1 MARHEIFVAD
11 IKINLPDVTK
21 IKAELG
27 SIEKTILSS
36 AKRMS
41 AKMPSPKDLE
51 FGDGPRGGLSD
62 ATVKQARRIRA
73 EVTSEFEKLSGDI
86 SRIDMFSAIEKAAD
100 RVGTT
105 SDKIVAKMKG
115 MNDDTGK
122 LWKEFADGGIEEAQR
137 LYDKLVGHSIIIA
150 TAAKIK
156 YHLSSIDEPVPQ
168 TIDRIIEEFNRLPDK
183 TIPSAQKL
191 KVEVERTFD
200 TIADAGGQVSDV
212 GKTLAKQLSK
222 LQVEYTLQQTGLR
235 QLGDAMHDAF
245 SGGAQTLIELDKELK
260 KAGDSFAD
268 TLVVSAKRGKNAL
281 SRGFTGLDKAAG
293 YVFNIMVDDATTVR
307 KAFRSIGDTAANV
320 FYRIRNSIHS
330 TTPAITGGRQ
340 SLRETIGQV
349 EQAIKRMP
357 EKSDEAFLVL
367 RRQFNEVKNEALKV
381 EKTLEQ
387 VRLGE
392 VVLGA
397 SDEDVRKQKEKLNK
411 INDMLNVALAKERE
425 YTSKTKASV
434 LEASSIRIKELQRQR
449 SAIVEYIA
457 DAEKSGDRELAAL
470 KARRDKLKA
479 ILETKYAPAIADET
493 TRQLSVIKDRFDE
506 VGKEVSFQS
515 KGMIGK
521 FRQVRDGL
529 SLMSGEGSSKL
540 YGLREAIFGFGEAGG
555 VFGKVLDKMAGG
567 VDKYTKK
574 QGKLEQKIAQLAEKI
589 GNQFDALEFRTRD
602 FGLAL
607 TAAGVQANFT
617 SQLKT
622 QATEVEDMFE
632 RIQTS
637 AESTGKVSDRE
648 FNRAMTAVAKYEAG
662 LERLVKTTDTSTEA
676 GKKIVEMAN
685 SQRRVLNETT
695 NATRG
700 MIARMNKLGK
710 ESEQLEEKQK
720 SLGTETKQDTNLFG
734 RLSER
739 LRKLFG
745 IFSSGSGDID
755 KTKQALSQ
763 TTQTV
768 GTLNKSLDVLKGAF
782 LGAFG
787 GTLLANITDV
797 RGAISGLTGGIAA
810 EIKSVDLKLQAAFQF
825 TEGGDIVKGVFGDNF
840 GRDITDVGDAVN
852 IAVSRFQRLGIT
864 SNEVIQDAVEDAFRL
879 RDAYNIDVQD
889 SFDAVQVLI
898 KNFGLTSAESF
909 DFIAGL
915 SQRGVIGPDVLDSI
929 TEYSVQI
936 ANAGGNAETL
946 FNLLETGFQGSGTLG
961 TDKAIDLFK
970 EFRVRIL
977 DGTDTTK
984 QGLKQL
990 GIASDDLLAKLS
1002 DGTVG
1007 VADAF
1012 EFVVEQI
1019 RQANGNMT
1027 KQQAG
1032 VALMGTMY
1040 EDLGGKAVEA
1050 LSTTGVAMSD
1060 LTGATEQANIMY
1072 TDFASMM
1079 SQAMRNIKLAFL
1091 PVQESL
1097 LALGN
1102 RIFPLFQSAL
1112 DKISPIIDWLSGK
1125 LESLSDAITQGD
1137 WEGAINWV
1145 HGLIASMVEGVS
1157 EYLNSLV
1164 EQGFDWGAGFMSQVA
1179 EGIYSVIGQII
1190 DAVIEVG
1197 NAIAD
1202 YLMPGSPPKKGPLS
1216 NIDEWGNGLVDTF
1229 GGSWESADFSF
1240 VEKALSPIQDYFAEE
1255 FGKGGFQMF
1264 SDVRD
1269 NFVEIVEELNRTG
1282 KIDETAFQGVT
1293 DSLGEGN
1300 DALKKFLRLQL
1311 ENKKAM
1317 ADVSRIE
1324 EEISAAEKAGFVPKE
1339 LRDKLRNAKKQVAAT
1354 KEQVSWQEKFLDF
1367 QNLSEDSFGR
1377 TARAAASV
1385 GAAGAKGAARAT
1397 KAIKGAVNRQLEFIN
1412 SGYARELAMLDDK
1425 LSKGEISQKEYT
1437 KELIRLETKYLDASR
1452 RSGVLAGIDE
1462 HSAKLV
1468 QLKKDLDELGGAG
1481 ARKTK
1486 GFTEGTT
1493 IIDDFLGVSG
1503 DGKGLA
1509 EETTRRI
1516 GGLAEE
1522 AGTIVVEKFGEGA
1535 KKKISAALSSIGDTI
1550 RTALSGLFGK
1560 TRKWV
1565 AENVTSEN
1573 FGILSIILGGIVSF
1587 TTSPITSR
1595 IAAIFAKVATF
1606 LQGSG
1611 GFGKLLKTVAK
1622 VGFKFGII
1630 GAIIIGVIQNWD
1642 TVVEISKDVWQ
1653 GFMDGFG
1660 EFFKSVSEIFTKLKN
1675 NQEFQFAMD
1684 NFKVAFGTLL
1694 TIILQVGG
1702 MIKKFP
1708 KLLATYLIL
1717 PIGSFVNNILERWK
1731 ELSGGTEGLV
1741 KKLSSLLLSLSG
1753 VFGEIVAA
1761 ISDIFASI
1769 LLGDTSAIGD
1779 RFGKL
1784 LTDLQK
1790 WDLGGA
1796 IANLFAPLGKA
1807 IATAL
1812 SDAFRSGLEQAGLTQ
1827 AFADFMGEGRLGG
1840 EVALLFKTISENIK
1854 PVAAVIGVV
1863 LLKVTPLLPMLGK
1876 LAVFLG
1882 KVSLVITVVVTAVKH
1897 FNELWPYLEGVLAGI
1912 VRGFTGVVEAVSGF
1926 VKLFSADTFDEGF
1939 QQINSGF
1946 TDLFAGILQIVIDA
1960 GSGIATFLL
1969 AMGEDIL
1976 SGIADILRVFGQDA
1990 IADQFDA
1997 AAVKVGEAIDWIR
2010 EKVDEA
2016 KAILHG
2022 LVGQLKTIW
2031 ELIGGDVGKAWGVF
2045 LDVIVG
2051 VAEEIW
2057 SKVVGWFTKL
2067 WDDLVGHSII
2077 TDIKDD
2083 AIQIITNMKDNLLE
2097 VVATLALD
2105 FIEYIQGIPDEIKR
2119 KAYLF
2124 DVAIK
2129 TIWNKIK
2136 EVVST
2141 WPQKFKDY
2149 ASDMIDDFVQ
2159 GVKDRLGDIS
2169 NAMGWIK
2176 SYLPGSL
2183 AEKGPLSVAPDWEP
2197 IVIGNLEEVARS
2209 VGPKLAE
2216 TFAPLPAQMS
2226 AIGQEGGNKMRTAIA
2241 NEIANIPPIAV
2252 QMEEIKGSGWFG
2264 SGLTD
2269 AEKEFNTSLERIK
2282 SQTQDAID
2290 MFTEAPDKAMI
2301 ALGLTSAE
2309 ASGQFD
2315 QFFAENKNAMDEILN
2330 GTFQGAIPRELLSYI
2345 ETMTP
2350 KMTEF
2355 FNATAVSGED
2365 AAARIEA
2372 NSIAMQAAIDGT
2384 TGSVDRFFEASNN
2397 LSEGGGLQE
2406 GAGIVAGFAGVSE
2419 VLNTDIIAPLEGI
2432 PSWIA
2437 STLTPSL
2444 NTESLAAG
2452 EAVSAPMKQAA
2463 LDTETAMQTMSD
2475 NLVGHSIIP
2484 DMNTAITTEFNVMSA
2499 NIETRLSTMTAT
2511 VSETFTLLNTYI
2523 QAVVEHFKAMMESID
2538 DVETAIR
2545 NLISSI
2551 EALMEL
2557 DLSNVISWMGTMAD
2571 KMSSTASDAKKLK
2584 KYLEAALKA
2593 AKGIGDTLGGNVGPS
2608 GGGADGALASG
2619 AWKIPFDGYRA
2630 ILHKDETVLPS
2641 NVASHFR
2648 NLMMSLD
2655 KVGIGS
2661 RYIGM
2666 PSQGSNAGSVG
2677 SGVVIGSVTMQ
2688 FPNVTSPNDARG
2700 IEDAINAVIAR
2711 SRAAAVIG
2719 G

>member
-11 IKINLPDVTK
+11 IKINLPDVSVIKKQLSRIESEVVASMSK
-21 IKAELG
+21 IG
-27 SIEKTILSS
+27 SGGFD
-36 AKRMS
+36 
-41 AKMPSPKDLE
+41 MPEID
-51 FGDGPRGGLSD
+51 FGIGKSGGLSNLPL
-62 ATVKQARRIRA
+62 KKIRQ
-73 EVTSEFEKLSGDI
+73 L
-86 SRIDMFSAIEKAAD
+86 RSAIKTEMMALGKDLSSPDALGSLEIAAGKF
-100 RVGTT
+100 GTT
-105 SDKIVAKMKG
+105 AEKVVARFAKM
-115 MNDDTGK
+115 NDAAAK
-122 LWKEFADGGIEEAQR
+122 EWKEFADTGIKETQR
-137 LYDKLVGHSIIIA
+137 LADVIVEHSI
-150 TAAKIK
+150 
-156 YHLSSIDEPVPQ
+156 VPDMVKKVNFYLGKMDDDVPG
-168 TIDRIIEEFNRLPDK
+168 TIDRIISEFDRLPDK

-200 TIADAGGQVSDV
+200 AIADAGGQVSDV
-212 GKTLAKQLSK
+212 GETLAKQLSK

-235 QLGDAMHDAF
+235 QLGDTMHNAF
-245 SGGAQTLIELDKELK
+245 SEGANALVLLDVELK
-260 KAGDSFAD
+260 KAGDGFAES
-268 TLVVSAKRGKNAL
+268 LVKLPSVARAAATGARGAFT
-281 SRGFTGLDKAAG
+281 RGFSGLDRIAG
-293 YVFNIMVDDATTVR
+293 RALNVIVDDTTALKNV
-307 KAFRSIGDTAANV
+307 FRSISDTAANA
-320 FYRIRNSIHS
+320 FYRIKNSIRS

-349 EQAIKRMP
+349 EQAIRRMP
-357 EKSDEAFLVL
+357 EKSDESFLVL
-367 RRQFNEVKNEALKV
+367 KRQFNEVRSEVLKV
-381 EKTLEQ
+381 EKTLER
-387 VRLGE
+387 VKLGE
-392 VVLGA
+392 AVLG
-397 SDEDVRKQKEKLNK
+397 DD
-411 INDMLNVALAKERE
+411 
-425 YTSKTKASV
+425 
-434 LEASSIRIKELQRQR
+434 
-449 SAIVEYIA
+449 
-457 DAEKSGDRELAAL
+457 ELADL
-470 KARRDKLKA
+470 EKKRDRLKA
-479 ILETKYAPAIADET
+479 IIETKYAPAIANET
-493 TRQLSVIKDRFDE
+493 TRQLNVIKDRFDE

-515 KGMIGK
+515 RGMIGK

-555 VFGKVLDKMAGG
+555 VFGTVLDKMASG

-574 QGKLEQKIAQLAEKI
+574 QGELEQKIAQLAGKI
-589 GNQFDALEFRTRD
+589 GDQFDALEFRTRD

-607 TAAGVQANFT
+607 TAAGVQPKFT

-662 LERLVKTTDTSTEA
+662 LERLVKTADTSTEA

-685 SQRRVLNETT
+685 SQRRALNETT

-840 GRDITDVGDAVN
+840 GRDIADVGDAVN
-852 IAVSRFQRLGIT
+852 IAVLRFQRLGIT
-864 SNEVIQDAVEDAFRL
+864 SNDVIQDAVEDAFRL

-889 SFDAVQVLI
+889 SLDAAQVLI

-1112 DKISPIIDWLSGK
+1112 DKISPVIDWLSGK
-1125 LESLSDAITQGD
+1125 LESLSDAIMQGD

-1190 DAVIEVG
+1190 DAVVEVG

-1216 NIDEWGNGLVDTF
+1216 DIDEWGEGLVDTF

-1535 KKKISAALSSIGDTI
+1535 KKKISAALSSIGDTM

-1595 IAAIFAKVATF
+1595 IAAIFTKVATF
-1606 LQGSG
+1606 LKGSG

-1642 TVVEISKDVWQ
+1642 TVVEVSKDVWQ

-1675 NQEFQFAMD
+1675 NQEFQFAID

-1708 KLLATYLIL
+1708 KLLTAYLIL

-1912 VRGFTGVVEAVSGF
+1912 VRGFTGAVEVVSGF
-1926 VKLFSADTFDEGF
+1926 VKLFSVDTFDEGF

-1960 GSGIATFLL
+1960 GSGIATFVL
-1969 AMGEDIL
+1969 AMTEDIL
-1976 SGIADILRVFGQDA
+1976 GGIADILRVFGQDA

-1997 AAVKVGEAIDWIR
+1997 AAVKVGEAVDWIR

-2016 KAILHG
+2016 KAILYG

-2077 TDIKDD
+2077 TDIRDD
-2083 AIQIITNMKDNLLE
+2083 AIQIITDMKIKLIALALE
-2097 VVATLALD
+2097 LALD
-2105 FIEYIQGIPDEIKR
+2105 F
-2119 KAYLF
+2119 
-2124 DVAIK
+2124 
-2129 TIWNKIK
+2129 
-2136 EVVST
+2136 VS
-2141 WPQKFKDY
+2141 
-2149 ASDMIDDFVQ
+2149 
-2159 GVKDRLGDIS
+2159 
-2169 NAMGWIK
+2169 
-2176 SYLPGSL
+2176 
-2183 AEKGPLSVAPDWEP
+2183 
-2197 IVIGNLEEVARS
+2197 
-2209 VGPKLAE
+2209 
-2216 TFAPLPAQMS
+2216 
-2226 AIGQEGGNKMRTAIA
+2226 
-2241 NEIANIPPIAV
+2241 EIAAIPGKILGLAQSFIDAGLNLGK
-2252 QMEEIKGSGWFG
+2252 QM
-2264 SGLTD
+2264 
-2269 AEKEFNTSLERIK
+2269 FN
-2282 SQTQDAID
+2282 
-2290 MFTEAPDKAMI
+2290 
-2301 ALGLTSAE
+2301 GLTSSLGPLGDWLSTN
-2309 ASGQFD
+2309 AS
-2315 QFFAENKNAMDEILN
+2315 
-2330 GTFQGAIPRELLSYI
+2330 AISDP
-2345 ETMTP
+2345 
-2350 KMTEF
+2350 
-2355 FNATAVSGED
+2355 
-2365 AAARIEA
+2365 
-2372 NSIAMQAAIDGT
+2372 
-2384 TGSVDRFFEASNN
+2384 
-2397 LSEGGGLQE
+2397 
-2406 GAGIVAGFAGVSE
+2406 
-2419 VLNTDIIAPLEGI
+2419 
-2432 PSWIA
+2432 
-2437 STLTPSL
+2437 
-2444 NTESLAAG
+2444 
-2452 EAVSAPMKQAA
+2452 
-2463 LDTETAMQTMSD
+2463 MQTATDGVVNAFDGMAD
-2475 NLVGHSIIP
+2475 EVYRHSIVP
-2484 DMNTAITTEFNVMSA
+2484 DMVTGVTANFNTLSA
-2499 NIETRLSTMTAT
+2499 NIETRLATMTAT

-2523 QAVVEHFKAMMESID
+2523 QAVVEHFRAMMESID

-2557 DLSNVISWMGTMAD
+2557 DPSNVISWMGTMAD

-2593 AKGIGDTLGGNVGPS
+2593 AKGIGDTLGGNVDPS

-2666 PSQGSNAGSVG
+2666 PSQGGNASSVG